1 MFKNVFF
8 TIANLAP
15 RDLTLQTGYPHNNGQ
30 GSGLGGVSCMEG
42 QPYLWWQAK
51 MAQGSWENGLNK
63 STKGTKSTLE

>member
-1 MFKNVFF
+1 MKNLDPMFKNVFF

-42 QPYLWWQAK
+42 QPY
-51 MAQGSWENGLNK
+51 
-63 STKGTKSTLE
+63 